1 MANVNVRAPRLSES
15 RETQTRGYVYQP
27 PSTLPT
33 PIESPDWVYRWLSE
47 SIVGLPDPN
56 LRNRLEDQWQIVP
69 YEERDRVLSNPGSVL
84 SLSENKTGKI
94 TIGSLVLARMPRER
108 AEARAAYY
116 DQKVRD
122 QVTGV
127 KEKNSS
133 QFDNESTKLDQDIRT
148 TTSHA
153 RPTQFG

>member
-1 MANVNVRAPRLSES
+1 MANVNMRAPRITES
-15 RETQTRGYVYQP
+15 RETQTRAYVYQP
-27 PSTLPT
+27 PSTLPET
-33 PIESPDWVYRWLSE
+33 IYSPDWVYRWLSE

-69 YEERDRVLSNPGSVL
+69 FEERDKVLSNPGSVL

-94 TIGSLVLARMPRER
+94 TIGSLVLARMSRVR
-108 AEARAAYY
+108 AENRAAYY

-127 KEKNSS
+127 KEKNSA

-148 TTSHA
+148 TTSNA